1 MSLSRLGPKLGSPAG
16 YLKWPTGFRDDRV
29 TISDKN
35 RARFEEIGFEL
46 IHRELA
52 LGDFTFLG
60 IGAEVRSQAK
70 EWVEEKQAEIRNQ
83 REAARELETNRFETL
98 RRWTIVAAV
107 ASIIAA
113 LAGLIAAF
121 K

>member
-1 MSLSRLGPKLGSPAG
+1 
-16 YLKWPTGFRDDRV
+16 V

-35 RARFEEIGFEL
+35 RARFEDIGFEL
-46 IHRELA
+46 IYRELA

-70 EWVEEKQAEIRNQ
+70 EWVEEKQTEIRTQ
-83 REAARELETNRFETL
+83 REAARELETKRFETI

-107 ASIIAA
+107 ASVIAA
-113 LAGLIAAF
+113 LAGLVAAF
-121 K
+121 GRVAERFGAFVGTSTG

>member
-1 MSLSRLGPKLGSPAG
+1 
-16 YLKWPTGFRDDRV
+16 V
-29 TISDKN
+29 TIPDKN
-35 RARFEEIGFEL
+35 RARFEDIGFEL
-46 IHRELA
+46 IHRELT

-70 EWVEEKQAEIRNQ
+70 EWVEAKQAEMRNQ
-83 REAARELETNRFETL
+83 REAARALETKRFETL

-107 ASIIAA
+107 ASVIAA